1 MFKFSSNC
9 NFTEKNIISLLDQKG
24 MIIKSDQK
32 NQDFYHI
39 EISLLDKNLEISIE
53 KEYLSFSLPFEF
65 HYFFSELLKKL
76 NNLSLNYSR
85 FIYFPF
91 KQSIIVD
98 KREVQL
104 RNTHNTIFKHLLLTQ
119 KNGISR
125 KELYYYIWPND
136 KDIQINKLDT
146 HLTNLK
152 NYLLENLN
160 LKLNIISQ
168 KNTVYLNLID

>member
-1 MFKFSSNC
+1 LFKFSSNC
-9 NFTEKNIISLLDQKG
+9 NFTEKNIISLLYQKG
-24 MIIKSDQK
+24 MITTFDQK

-39 EISLLDKNLEISIE
+39 SISLSDKNLEICID
-53 KEYLSFSLPFEF
+53 KDYLRFSLPFEF
-65 HYFFSELLKKL
+65 HHFFSELLKKL
-76 NNLSLNYSR
+76 NKLSLIYSQ

-91 KQSIIVD
+91 KQTIIAND
-98 KREVQL
+98 KEVQL
-104 RNTHNTIFKHLLLTQ
+104 RNTHNTIIKHLLLTQ
-119 KNGISR
+119 ENGISR
-125 KELYYYIWPND
+125 KELYFYIWPND

-168 KNTVYLNLID
+168 KNAVNLNLVD

>member
-1 MFKFSSNC
+1 MITTSN
-9 NFTEKNIISLLDQKG
+9 
-24 MIIKSDQK
+24 QK

-39 EISLLDKNLEISIE
+39 EISLSDKNLEIRIE
-53 KEYLSFSLPFEF
+53 KEYLCFSLPFEF
-65 HYFFSELLKKL
+65 HHFFSELLKKL
-76 NNLSLNYSR
+76 NNLSLNYSG

-91 KQSIIVD
+91 KQTIISNN
-98 KREVQL
+98 KEVQL
-104 RNTHNTIFKHLLLTQ
+104 RNTHNTIIKHLLLNQ
-119 KNGISR
+119 KKGISR

>member
-9 NFTEKNIISLLDQKG
+9 NFTKKNIISLLNQKG
-24 MIIKSDQK
+24 LMTTYDQK
-32 NQDFYHI
+32 NKDFFHLK
-39 EISLLDKNLEISIE
+39 ISLSDKSLEINID
-53 KEYLSFSLPFEF
+53 KDNFSFSLPFEF
-65 HYFFSELLKKL
+65 HYFFSVLMKKL
-76 NNLSLNYSR
+76 NNVSLNYPN

-91 KQSIIVD
+91 KQTIIAD
-98 KREVQL
+98 NNEATL
-104 RNTHNTIFKHLLLTQ
+104 RNTHNTIMKNLLLS
-119 KNGISR
+119 KENGISR
-125 KELYYYIWPND
+125 KELYFYLWPND

-168 KNTVYLNLID
+168 KNFVYLNLFD